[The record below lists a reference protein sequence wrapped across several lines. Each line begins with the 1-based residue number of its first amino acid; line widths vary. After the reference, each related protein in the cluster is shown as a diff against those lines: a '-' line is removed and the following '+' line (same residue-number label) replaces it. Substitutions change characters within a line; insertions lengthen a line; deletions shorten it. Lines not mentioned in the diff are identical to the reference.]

1 MSDYRMDI
9 SGEIKLSDYSSIHDY
24 MGIVGPEDNFT
35 IILSSVNDEDA
46 KVLCSILES
55 DKFTVVSRGGDLD
68 GKYYIQAYKRK

>member
-24 MGIVGPEDNFT
+24 MGIVGPDDNFT
-35 IILSSVNDEDA
+35 IVLDSTNDEDA

-55 DKFTVVSRGGDLD
+55 DKFTIFSRGGKLD
-68 GKYYIQAYKRK
+68 GRYFIRAFKRK